1 VVSQAFS
8 MSRST
13 SPRRSNTW
21 PTRAAI
27 CLFIPTNSNYR
38 LGDQDRGQTQKKIET
53 YLAGALAGD
62 KATHTM

>member
-1 VVSQAFS
+1 